1 MGKNLNNLLTSS
13 ASWSGNLPD
22 ENVLDEV
29 FLMTKIFS
37 LPSTKAFVTGYPE
50 ALDRISHRQFHQLQ
64 LYGMALKA
72 GLPTNGQTLDTQAL
86 GTLTYIP
93 ANQLPFCL
101 WHVWLKYLGVY

>member
-1 MGKNLNNLLTSS
+1 
-13 ASWSGNLPD
+13 
-22 ENVLDEV
+22 
-29 FLMTKIFS
+29 
-37 LPSTKAFVTGYPE
+37 
-50 ALDRISHRQFHQLQ
+50 
-64 LYGMALKA
+64 MALKA